1 MDARMNYEHARDA
14 ADVASKAACQESAR
28 VRNDDLTVARKAKEA
43 QLLHIVAGMAAK
55 ECADTAAEW
64 NHHAEAAAMRM
75 LQHWHM
81 ERGATNHG

>member
-1 MDARMNYEHARDA
+1 MDARMNYEHAKETADA
-14 ADVASKAACQESAR
+14 ASKVACQESAR

-43 QLLHIVAGMAAK
+43 QLMHIVAGNVAK
-55 ECADTAAEW
+55 EIGDTAAEW

-81 ERGATNHG
+81 ERGAPSHG